1 MIDRVYVMMLALRR
15 SAVEGVRCC
24 KWRWGDS
31 QDGNAVEANCLVLAC
46 V

>member
-1 MIDRVYVMMLALRR
+1 MVLALYSTGA
-15 SAVEGVRCC
+15 SALEGVRCC

-31 QDGNAVEANCLVLAC
+31 HDGNAVEANCLVFAC